1 MNDEMIANVDVAF
14 SRLRMFGSN
23 LKIQFV
29 QSCKV
34 KKGHRLK
41 ACGLT
46 LCDLPT
52 VMSQPSLNRQAQE
65 EPDRRDRTPDDEQ
78 RLQDVGRDV
87 RDVRDFLP
95 RGHRDV
101 VRPALGEPGDEK
113 RQDRPE
119 PHNRCSNGYPDIPP
133 MVTVAMVPR
142 RVQLVTL
149 LGVVGHLRRSRVA
162 VHRCRR
168 GHRARRGR
176 R

>member
-1 MNDEMIANVDVAF
+1 MNDEIIANVEVAF

-23 LKIQFV
+23 LQIQFA

-34 KKGHRLK
+34 KRRLRLK

-65 EPDRRDRTPDDEQ
+65 EPDRCDRTPDDEQ

-95 RGHRDV
+95 R
-101 VRPALGEPGDEK
+101 
-113 RQDRPE
+113 
-119 PHNRCSNGYPDIPP
+119 
-133 MVTVAMVPR
+133 
-142 RVQLVTL
+142 
-149 LGVVGHLRRSRVA
+149 
-162 VHRCRR
+162 
-168 GHRARRGR
+168 
-176 R
+176 